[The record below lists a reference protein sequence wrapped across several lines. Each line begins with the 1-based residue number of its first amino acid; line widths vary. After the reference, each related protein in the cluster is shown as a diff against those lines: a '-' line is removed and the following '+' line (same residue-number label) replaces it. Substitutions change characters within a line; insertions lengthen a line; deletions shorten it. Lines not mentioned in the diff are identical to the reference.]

1 MPAAELGFGVNPM
14 KLWRGV
20 CLLLVCTP
28 AAAHHGNAEFDLS
41 QMVRYEGTIV
51 EVLWRNPHT
60 VTRIET
66 RTATG
71 EPITLEI

>member
-51 EVLWRNPHT
+51 EVL
-60 VTRIET
+60 
-66 RTATG
+66 
-71 EPITLEI
+71 